1 MVSVAVLPIQGDIQG
16 LKDADVE
23 VTTCGGH
30 GPGGQHQ
37 NKTDSAVRMRHAPT
51 GLTVFINGRSQHANR
66 REARRILAARVAAM
80 MRERADA
87 EYSGE
92 RRAQMDGGGRGNKV
106 RTYNFMDGRVVDH
119 RLGRKTGQIRR
130 VMRGEFR
137 LIFGD

>member
-1 MVSVAVLPIQGDIQG
+1 MVSVAVLPIPDDIPG
-16 LKDADVE
+16 LRDDDIE

-37 NKTDSAVRMRHAPT
+37 NKTDSAVRMRHTPT
-51 GLTVFINGRSQHANR
+51 GLTVFINGRKQHANR
-66 REARRILAARVAAM
+66 REARRILAARVAEL

-92 RRAQMDGGGRGNKV
+92 RRAQMGGGGRGNKV
-106 RTYNFMDGRVVDH
+106 RTYNFMNSRVVDH
-119 RLGRKTGQIRR
+119 RLGRKTSQIRR

-137 LIFGD
+137 LLWD